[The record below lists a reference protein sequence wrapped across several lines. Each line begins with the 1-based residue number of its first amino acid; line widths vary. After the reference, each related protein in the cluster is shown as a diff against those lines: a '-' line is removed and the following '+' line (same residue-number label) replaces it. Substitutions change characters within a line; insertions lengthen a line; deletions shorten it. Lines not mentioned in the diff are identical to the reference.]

1 MLIKRYPNRK
11 LYDTAARRYITLP
24 DVAEILRRGEDVQ
37 VVDHATGEDITAAT
51 LAQVI
56 SGQEKLHR
64 GQLPGDLLAD
74 LVHAGEETAARLRDA
89 LDWPARVDAE
99 IRRRVD
105 ALVTRGEFSLEEGE
119 RLLSKLLAVDRES
132 LPGPEKIVE
141 KILAERGI
149 PTRQEV
155 LALSEQIDDLL
166 RQFDTQ

>member
-11 LYDTAARRYITLP
+11 LYDTVARRYIALA

-37 VVDHATGEDITAAT
+37 VVDYASGEDITAGT

-56 SGQEKLHR
+56 SGQEKLR
-64 GQLPGDLLAD
+64 PGRMPGELLAG
-74 LVHAGEETAARLRDA
+74 LVHAGEETAARLRET

-105 ALVTRGEFSLEEGE
+105 VLVTRGEFSLEEGQ
-119 RLLSKLLAVDRES
+119 RLLSKLLTVERENI
-132 LPGPEKIVE
+132 PGPEKIVE
-141 KILAERGI
+141 RILTERGI

-155 LALSEQIDDLL
+155 LALSEQIDNLL
-166 RQFDTQ
+166 RQLEP